1 MFDHSDSIRDIL
13 QNAKEELKSSDDL
26 RDEYD
31 KFNQKI
37 KSDNN
42 VSDDGSLVLKNPLEQ
57 NTTEKSLGRLKQ
69 INDSILHLTKEVK
82 NNENI
87 LLLKEE
93 ISSEENSDENV
104 LYLNEEYKPEF
115 SKTLVLSQEIDLDQP
130 LLLNSEFEETIQD
143 LSSEL
148 STLEQDL
155 DGPDP
160 IYERVD
166 IIDQQ
171 QTNIQNKLETI
182 YEKIEDNDA
191 DTDLKLDKLSSDI
204 ESKISENIIDIKK
217 DILEIKNDKSII
229 ESLEHSISIHLD
241 PINQSFLT
249 YKDDLNNI
257 HESIVH
263 ENKDVRD
270 IIVQSNENLKK
281 DITESNESLKQEMLL
296 DSEKTRLDNENLK
309 NEILDNLRIFEEERR
324 RIEEERIAKENSPQR
339 KLEKRFKEI
348 SEVLESQN
356 LKMQTIYSS
365 IEMQHNQTIMQNVMN
380 NFMQNIQNYE
390 KKLEDKMDQVEN
402 NSNKPHSPNI
412 DETIINLEK
421 RIDNKIDQAIQDNQK
436 NIMNNNMSNM
446 ERRLD
451 DKIDKVLDL
460 TTNQISRNT
469 IATSS
474 GTSLDNYKNFSEN
487 AEIIKHHIDR
497 KFNVLEDMI
506 KEVARF
512 TQSIKENSSEV
523 AGKLS
528 SEAVQDLKSAIE
540 STIKSEIGSINSKL
554 LKFDDWVKLLQEQ
567 NFDEVNLDDLEKIE
581 KFKDIEEVKE
591 FISKE
596 ILEKT
601 QNWIK
606 INKKKIDEL
615 AKNLLV

>member
-13 QNAKEELKSSDDL
+13 QNAKEELKSSDDM
-26 RDEYD
+26 RDEYN

-37 KSDNN
+37 KSETNI
-42 VSDDGSLVLKNPLEQ
+42 SDDGNLILKDPLDKSS
-57 NTTEKSLGRLKQ
+57 NEKSLSQLKQ
-69 INDSILHLTKEVK
+69 INASILHLTNEVK
-82 NNENI
+82 NNESI
-87 LLLKEE
+87 LLLNDE
-93 ISSEENSDENV
+93 ISNVENSEENV

-115 SKTLVLSQEIDLDQP
+115 SKTLILNHEINLDVP
-130 LLLNSEFEETIQD
+130 LLLNSELEETTQD

-166 IIDQQ
+166 LIDQQ
-171 QTNIQNKLETI
+171 QNNIQTKLENI
-182 YEKIEDNDA
+182 YEKIEDNDT

-217 DILEIKNDKSII
+217 DILEIKNDKSVI

-249 YKDDLNNI
+249 LKDDFNNI
-257 HESIVH
+257 HESIIH
-263 ENKDVRD
+263 ESKDAKD
-270 IIVQSNENLKK
+270 NILQSNEDLKK
-281 DITESNESLKQEMLL
+281 DVIESNEQLKQEILL
-296 DSEKTRLDNENLK
+296 DSEKTRLDNESLK
-309 NEILDNLRIFEEERR
+309 NEILDNLRIFEDERR

-390 KKLEDKMDQVEN
+390 KRLEDKIDQVEN
-402 NSNKPHSPNI
+402 KNI
-412 DETIINLEK
+412 KSQSTSLDETIFNLEK
-421 RIDNKIDQAIQDNQK
+421 RIDNKIDKALEFTTSQLAK
-436 NIMNNNMSNM
+436 NIIAAPS
-446 ERRLD
+446 
-451 DKIDKVLDL
+451 
-460 TTNQISRNT
+460 
-469 IATSS
+469 ATS
-474 GTSLDNYKNFSEN
+474 LENYKNFSDN
-487 AEIIKHHIDR
+487 AEIIKLHIDR
-497 KFNVLEDMI
+497 KFSILEDMI

-512 TQSIKENSSEV
+512 TQSMKDNSSEI

-528 SEAVQDLKSAIE
+528 SDSINDLKSAIE

-567 NFDEVNLDDLEKIE
+567 NFDEVNIEELEKIE

-601 QNWIK
+601 QNWINL
-606 INKKKIDEL
+606 NKKKIDEL

>member
-13 QNAKEELKSSDDL
+13 QNAKEELKSSDDM
-26 RDEYD
+26 RDEYN

-37 KSDNN
+37 KSETNI
-42 VSDDGSLVLKNPLEQ
+42 SDDGNLILKDPLDKSS
-57 NTTEKSLGRLKQ
+57 NEKSLSQLKQ
-69 INDSILHLTKEVK
+69 INASILHLTNEVK
-82 NNENI
+82 NNESI
-87 LLLKEE
+87 LLLNDE
-93 ISSEENSDENV
+93 ISNVENSEENV

-115 SKTLVLSQEIDLDQP
+115 SKTLILNHEINLDVP
-130 LLLNSEFEETIQD
+130 LLLNSELEETTQD

-166 IIDQQ
+166 LIDQQ
-171 QTNIQNKLETI
+171 QNNIQTKLENI
-182 YEKIEDNDA
+182 YEKIEDNDT

-217 DILEIKNDKSII
+217 DILEIKNDKSVI

-249 YKDDLNNI
+249 LKDDFNNI
-257 HESIVH
+257 HESIIH
-263 ENKDVRD
+263 ESKDAKD
-270 IIVQSNENLKK
+270 NILQSNEDLKK
-281 DITESNESLKQEMLL
+281 DVIESNEQLKQEILL
-296 DSEKTRLDNENLK
+296 DSEKTRLDNESLK
-309 NEILDNLRIFEEERR
+309 TEILDNLRIFEDERR

-390 KKLEDKMDQVEN
+390 KRLEDKIDQVEN
-402 NSNKPHSPNI
+402 KNI
-412 DETIINLEK
+412 KSQSTSLDETIFNLEK
-421 RIDNKIDQAIQDNQK
+421 RIDNKIDKALEFTTSQLAK
-436 NIMNNNMSNM
+436 NI
-446 ERRLD
+446 
-451 DKIDKVLDL
+451 
-460 TTNQISRNT
+460 
-469 IATSS
+469 IAAPSA
-474 GTSLDNYKNFSEN
+474 TSLDNYKNFSDN
-487 AEIIKHHIDR
+487 AEIIKLHIDR
-497 KFNVLEDMI
+497 KFSILEDMI

-512 TQSIKENSSEV
+512 TQSMKDNSSEI

-528 SEAVQDLKSAIE
+528 SDSINDLKSAIE

-567 NFDEVNLDDLEKIE
+567 NFDEVNIEELEKIE

-601 QNWIK
+601 QNWINL
-606 INKKKIDEL
+606 NKKKIDEL

>member
-26 RDEYD
+26 REEYD

-42 VSDDGSLVLKNPLEQ
+42 VNDDGSLVLRNPLEKHS
-57 NTTEKSLGRLKQ
+57 TEKSLGRLKQ
-69 INDSILHLTKEVK
+69 INDSILHLTNEVK

-87 LLLKEE
+87 LLLNEE
-93 ISSEENSDENV
+93 ISNEENLEENV
-104 LYLNEEYKPEF
+104 LYLNDEYKPEF
-115 SKTLVLSQEIDLDQP
+115 SKTLILSQEIDLDQP

-182 YEKIEDNDA
+182 YEKIEDNDT

-263 ENKDVRD
+263 ENKEVRD

-281 DITESNESLKQEMLL
+281 DITESNEHLKQDITESNEHLKQEILL
-296 DSEKTRLDNENLK
+296 DSEKTRIDNENLK

-402 NSNKPHSPNI
+402 KFTKPQSLNF
-412 DETIINLEK
+412 DETIFNLEK
-421 RIDNKIDQAIQDNQK
+421 RIDNKID
-436 NIMNNNMSNM
+436 
-446 ERRLD
+446 
-451 DKIDKVLDL
+451 KVLEL
-460 TTNQISRNT
+460 TTNQFSKNT
-469 IATSS
+469 VAAST
-474 GTSLDNYKNFSEN
+474 GASLENYKNFSEN

-512 TQSIKENSSEV
+512 TQSMKENSSEV

-554 LKFDDWVKLLQEQ
+554 LKFDDWVQLLQEQ
-567 NFDEVNLDDLEKIE
+567 NFDEVNVHDLEKIE

-606 INKKKIDEL
+606 LNKKKIDEL

>member
-26 RDEYD
+26 REEYD

-42 VSDDGSLVLKNPLEQ
+42 VNDDGSLVLRNPLEKHS
-57 NTTEKSLGRLKQ
+57 TEKSLGRLKQ
-69 INDSILHLTKEVK
+69 INDSILHLTNEVK

-87 LLLKEE
+87 LLLNEE
-93 ISSEENSDENV
+93 ISNEENI
-104 LYLNEEYKPEF
+104 LFLNDEYKPEF

-148 STLEQDL
+148 STLEKDL

-171 QTNIQNKLETI
+171 QTNIKNKLETI
-182 YEKIEDNDA
+182 YEKIEDNDT

-263 ENKDVRD
+263 ENKGVRD
-270 IIVQSNENLKK
+270 IIIESNENLKK
-281 DITESNESLKQEMLL
+281 DITESNEHLKQEMLL
-296 DSEKTRLDNENLK
+296 DSEKTRIDNENLK

-402 NSNKPHSPNI
+402 KFTKPQSLNF
-412 DETIINLEK
+412 DETIFDLEK
-421 RIDNKIDQAIQDNQK
+421 RIDNKID
-436 NIMNNNMSNM
+436 
-446 ERRLD
+446 
-451 DKIDKVLDL
+451 KVLEL
-460 TTNQISRNT
+460 TTNQLSKNT
-469 IATSS
+469 VAVST
-474 GTSLDNYKNFSEN
+474 GASLENYKNFSEN

-512 TQSIKENSSEV
+512 TQSMKENSSEV

-554 LKFDDWVKLLQEQ
+554 LKFDDWVQLLQEQ
-567 NFDEVNLDDLEKIE
+567 NFDEVNVHDLEKIE

-606 INKKKIDEL
+606 LNKKKIDEL

>member
-13 QNAKEELKSSDDL
+13 QNAKEELKSSDDM
-26 RDEYD
+26 RDEYN

-37 KSDNN
+37 KSETNI
-42 VSDDGSLVLKNPLEQ
+42 SDDGNLILKDPLDKSS
-57 NTTEKSLGRLKQ
+57 NEKSLSQLKQ
-69 INDSILHLTKEVK
+69 INASILHLTNEVK
-82 NNENI
+82 NNESI
-87 LLLKEE
+87 LLLNDE
-93 ISSEENSDENV
+93 ISNVENSEENV

-115 SKTLVLSQEIDLDQP
+115 SKTLILNHEINLDVP
-130 LLLNSEFEETIQD
+130 LLLNSELEETTQD

-166 IIDQQ
+166 LIDQQ
-171 QTNIQNKLETI
+171 QNNIQTKLENI
-182 YEKIEDNDA
+182 YEKIEDNDT

-217 DILEIKNDKSII
+217 DILEIKNDKSVI

-249 YKDDLNNI
+249 LKDDFNNI
-257 HESIVH
+257 HESIIH
-263 ENKDVRD
+263 ESKDAKD
-270 IIVQSNENLKK
+270 NILQSNEDLKK
-281 DITESNESLKQEMLL
+281 DVIESNEQLKQEILL
-296 DSEKTRLDNENLK
+296 DSEKTRLDNESLK
-309 NEILDNLRIFEEERR
+309 TEILDNLRIFEDERR

-390 KKLEDKMDQVEN
+390 KRLEDKIDQVEN
-402 NSNKPHSPNI
+402 KNI
-412 DETIINLEK
+412 KSQSTSLDETIFNLEK
-421 RIDNKIDQAIQDNQK
+421 RIDNKIDKALEFTTSQLAK
-436 NIMNNNMSNM
+436 NIIAAPS
-446 ERRLD
+446 
-451 DKIDKVLDL
+451 
-460 TTNQISRNT
+460 
-469 IATSS
+469 ATS
-474 GTSLDNYKNFSEN
+474 LENYKNFSDN
-487 AEIIKHHIDR
+487 AEIIKLHIDR
-497 KFNVLEDMI
+497 KFSILEDMI

-512 TQSIKENSSEV
+512 TQSMKDNSSEI

-528 SEAVQDLKSAIE
+528 SDSINDLKSAIE

-567 NFDEVNLDDLEKIE
+567 NFDEVNIEELEKIE

-601 QNWIK
+601 QNWINL
-606 INKKKIDEL
+606 NKKKIDEL

>member
-26 RDEYD
+26 REEYD

-42 VSDDGSLVLKNPLEQ
+42 VNDDGSLVLRNPLEKHS
-57 NTTEKSLGRLKQ
+57 TEKSLGRLKQ
-69 INDSILHLTKEVK
+69 INDSILHLTNEVK

-87 LLLKEE
+87 LLLNEE
-93 ISSEENSDENV
+93 ISNEENLEENV
-104 LYLNEEYKPEF
+104 LYLNDEYKPEF

-182 YEKIEDNDA
+182 YEKIEDNDT

-263 ENKDVRD
+263 ENKEVRD

-281 DITESNESLKQEMLL
+281 DITESNEHLKQDITESNEHLKQEILL
-296 DSEKTRLDNENLK
+296 DSEKTRIDNENLK

-402 NSNKPHSPNI
+402 KFTKPQSLNF
-412 DETIINLEK
+412 DETIFNLEK
-421 RIDNKIDQAIQDNQK
+421 RIDNKID
-436 NIMNNNMSNM
+436 
-446 ERRLD
+446 
-451 DKIDKVLDL
+451 KVLEL
-460 TTNQISRNT
+460 TTNQFSKNT
-469 IATSS
+469 VAAST
-474 GTSLDNYKNFSEN
+474 GASLENYKNFSEN

-512 TQSIKENSSEV
+512 TQSMKENSSEV

-554 LKFDDWVKLLQEQ
+554 LKFDDWVQLLQEQ
-567 NFDEVNLDDLEKIE
+567 NFDEVNVHDLEKIE

-606 INKKKIDEL
+606 LNKKKIDEL